1 MADKDKESDAQ
12 DQLRAYEF
20 RRALEA
26 IKGIKGRGTELISVY
41 VPPGRQISDVMA
53 RLRNEYAESSNIKSR
68 VTKNHVLWAIESAM
82 NKLKQYR
89 QVPET
94 GLVIFTG
101 QASVGADKYEQVS
114 FVLEPPR
121 KITLDT
127 YRCDSSFFIEP
138 LSDLLVDRDVYGVL
152 ILDRKEATAAM
163 IQGKRIEWLWGP
175 EESGVQSKHGRGGQS
190 QRRFERIIEDQAH
203 QWFVKVGD
211 KMTEVFLNRPIQ
223 ALLIGGPGPT
233 KEYFASEGYLH
244 HEIQKKVYK
253 QLFDVGYTDETG
265 VKELLEKAE
274 GELAGLEL
282 VKERRLIRRFMS
294 EVVKAGQG
302 LATYGEAQVR
312 RALEAGAVDTLM
324 VSETLRKAR
333 VEFTCPS
340 CSTTREVTVAAGQ
353 EAGAQ
358 SCPKCGTAMA
368 PSKETELIRELAD
381 KAARYGTK
389 VALISVESDEGK
401 MFLTAFG
408 GLGATLRFLV

>member
-1 MADKDKESDAQ
+1 MAEAMSDAQ
-12 DQLRAYEF
+12 AQLRAYEF
-20 RRALEA
+20 RRALED
-26 IKGIKGRGTELISVY
+26 IKNIKGRGTELISVY
-41 VPPGRQISDVMA
+41 VPPGRQVSDVMA
-53 RLRNEYAESSNIKSR
+53 RLRNEYAESGNIKSR

-82 NKLKQYR
+82 NKLKQFR
-89 QVPET
+89 QVPEN
-94 GLVIFTG
+94 GIVIFTG
-101 QASVGADKYEQVS
+101 EASVGADKYEQVS

-138 LSDLLVDRDVYGVL
+138 LQDMLVDRDLYGVL
-152 ILDRKEATAAM
+152 IIDRKEATAALLL
-163 IQGKRIEWLWGP
+163 GKRIEYLWGP

-211 KMTEVFLNRPIQ
+211 KCTELFLNRPIS

-244 HEIQKKVYK
+244 HEIQKKVHK

-274 GELAGLEL
+274 SELSGLEL
-282 VKERRLIRRFMS
+282 VKERKLMRRFMV
-294 EVVKAGQG
+294 EVAKSGQG
-302 LATYGEAQVR
+302 LSTYGEAHVR
-312 RALEAGAVDTLM
+312 KALDAAAVDTLLI
-324 VSETLRKAR
+324 SESLRKLR
-333 VEFTCPS
+333 LSLRCPN
-340 CSTTREVTVAAGQ
+340 CGEEREATVPASENVPPQ
-353 EAGAQ
+353 P
-358 SCPKCGTAMA
+358 CLKCGTNMTKV
-368 PSKETELIRELAD
+368 KETELIRELAD
-381 KAARYGTK
+381 RAAKFGTK